1 MRELAVQKTFR
12 RQRTNTNTDARIST
26 AALTLATR
34 ILRFIFNIVSQ
45 TLHDVYRKQ
54 EAQYLGERGRD
65 GHDRRPRRRY
75 QSPVANEDAVAR
87 KRRSIAVSRRNVVVR
102 RKRFH
107 SLISQLN
114 FPPPARCTVA
124 TTQYLPFPPSHPSPS
139 PFHTQGE
146 RQPPTNPPSGCMLS
160 GFQEMETQA
169 GGLSYNG

>member
-12 RQRTNTNTDARIST
+12 RQRTNTDARIST
-26 AALTLATR
+26 AALTLVTR
-34 ILRFIFNIVSQ
+34 ILHFLSNIVSQ
-45 TLHDVYRKQ
+45 TLRDVYRKQ
-54 EAQYLGERGRD
+54 EEAQYLGERGRD
-65 GHDRRPRRRY
+65 GHDRRPRQRY

-107 SLISQLN
+107 SLTSQLN
-114 FPPPARCTVA
+114 FPPPARCSVA

-139 PFHTQGE
+139 HFHTQGE
-146 RQPPTNPPSGCMLS
+146 RQPPTHPPSGYMLS